1 MRSRLDTRNVWWRR
15 GEWVLRASVSRG
27 RNPRAHCAGESSSE
41 ACKLRRAPCS
51 CHTASFFETLLARE
65 DLPAA
70 DTESP
75 AISTWLTANKVH
87 LNKVEMD
94 NLRIHFPGTAAGTVD
109 LAAFFGAC
117 AVDERGRPPV
127 FLPIAVDSE
136 HNAHLALSGKSSM
149 IFGEQYKP
157 YPQHWGPPPNMQM
170 KGHAGV
176 VRDLPGGYGK
186 GNESMEKW
194 VRKNME
200 HDKRTLTNVNGVSK
214 YPLGNYSL

>member
-1 MRSRLDTRNVWWRR
+1 MEPSHGARR
-15 GEWVLRASVSRG
+15 VGAALRPREPRG
-27 RNPRAHCAGESSSE
+27 IMSESFIAAAAVRAADARTAAPRAREQ
-41 ACKLRRAPCS
+41 RAAFANVGGP
-51 CHTASFFETLLARE
+51 HPL
-65 DLPAA
+65 DA
-70 DTESP
+70 D
-75 AISTWLTANKVH
+75 
-87 LNKVEMD
+87 
-94 NLRIHFPGTAAGTVD
+94 TVD

-194 VRKNME
+194 VRQNME